1 MVFAPVFNM
10 YRPKPEDL
18 VRPFVVSP
26 FLQKVID
33 NRPPR
38 DDESQAELRWGKS
51 ANFTQVD
58 PPENTNP
65 RVTSVTFPDDTNE
78 DDGDNSNFP
87 LLDASEVYRKSENVR
102 VENPDDSEQY
112 IITKRAVF
120 SILQLPG
127 NIYMKITWKNE

>member
-1 MVFAPVFNM
+1 MVFAPVFNL
-10 YRPKPEDL
+10 YHPKPADL

-33 NRPPR
+33 SRPPK
-38 DDESQAELRWGKS
+38 DDESEAELRWGKA

-58 PPENTNP
+58 PPANTNP
-65 RVTSVTFPDDTNE
+65 RVVAVNFPDDTK
-78 DDGDNSNFP
+78 DDGKNDNFP
-87 LLDASEVYRKSENVR
+87 LLQCDEVYRKTEDVR

-112 IITKRAVF
+112 VIVRRAVF

-127 NIYMKITWKNE
+127 NIYMQVTWKND